1 MSARGEFNPDDIC
14 EALDKTLGEEG
25 FQGQK
30 RHVAL
35 DQKLN
40 RFFTYFLG
48 HDPAD
53 LFHVVAG
60 DVGAG
65 MSFTPSLLTKDP
77 FLCTD
82 WLGKRVSEPRFQP
95 IQGLKTLSS
104 YSEPTKQYD
113 TSFYFHLWAFLP
125 LFVIA
130 GGVVVTGVV
139 YILKAKNWRDL
150 VLGVYSLSCTA
161 IGIVC
166 AVVSFIVVALLPRLM
181 LPTLILLLFAVV
193 VLLLRLD
200 PDKVGE
206 TAT

>member
-1 MSARGEFNPDDIC
+1 
-14 EALDKTLGEEG
+14 
-25 FQGQK
+25 
-30 RHVAL
+30 
-35 DQKLN
+35 
-40 RFFTYFLG
+40 
-48 HDPAD
+48 
-53 LFHVVAG
+53 
-60 DVGAG
+60 

-82 WLGKRVSEPRFQP
+82 WLVKRVSESRFQP

-113 TSFYFHLWAFLP
+113 MSFYFHFWTFLP
-125 LFVIA
+125 LFAIA
-130 GGVVVTGVV
+130 GGVVVVGVV
-139 YILKAKNWRDL
+139 YILTAKNRRDL
-150 VLGVYSLSCTA
+150 VLGVYSLACTV

-200 PDKVGE
+200 RPRFSQRPEGVL
-206 TAT
+206 ATT